1 MKHLVGILKLVIVLI
16 LTALPIFLHAST
28 IQDETLDLNIDAS
41 SRYNAT
47 NDLDH
52 NVGTTVIT
60 TSSSSSRKLTE
71 KHRSEISSTIKHE
84 IDSNAKAIMEQHD
97 HDTHASSISS
107 SNNTRF
113 SNSSNNIA
121 PLQDQDV
128 IVIATLDGTFYG
140 ISSRTGDT
148 LWKTQPLY
156 NLNHHSSTKTST
168 TTTTSSSTKMQ
179 SMSQNEHLFTPL
191 VSTSTT
197 RTNNKTWRTAAVP
210 SIDGRVFLTL
220 GKSVK
225 DTITTSVRELV
236 EKSPFMDSRGRFFVS
251 NKKSFAVALN
261 KYTGEVVQRIASE
274 KGNLEK
280 DQLVYL
286 ETDDSFVW
294 VGRVDY
300 EVTVHDA
307 RTGEVDVQFSTS
319 EVLGVEDMMQNI
331 VEDYDNTHMMRE
343 STTTMGPKT
352 SSLSSTSS
360 SSSSSSPPNSW
371 TGISIKEMSSALSK
385 GLNQNVQNSLS
396 SNIFEQEMHQISEGN
411 DSFSTI
417 IATPGGRFSKR
428 DLESGKIEW
437 ISDLILSS
445 PVAFAIEDTGKSL
458 GVYIIPDA
466 PVSSLFSEEY
476 LISELDRENEV
487 GRDNRSATFDDE
499 TVFGALQNGELFAI
513 PLGSKSKRIM
523 GSGRN
528 GLPHVPRLSSTI
540 GSNKAL
546 PAKLPHVSGHGD
558 LLNAVKESSA
568 LTTVLKSS
576 PCDQYSTNFAEC
588 LRSTYGALLETLDE
602 APYEDQIAAV
612 DIFKDFQRKKGRK
625 PTKSNFVRIMTSW
638 LPPVVAL
645 IFVLSFELGRREKAR
660 VIAQESS
667 TASISF
673 KRELSD
679 EDIKSKTDQT
689 GVINVSEQV
698 LGYGGHGTVVY
709 KGKLDGRFVAVKRML
724 KAYHASADREI
735 SLLIE
740 SDGHPNVVRYFL
752 KEIRG
757 DFVYLAL
764 ELCDMSLQDLIVALS
779 KHRIKMQVEDS
790 NVIHDSTRKILFQ
803 IASGVKHIHSLRIVH
818 RDLKPANILVAR
830 KSRKSKSKASQPV
843 DEDEMYQAFEAG
855 EYIPKISDMG
865 LGKQLTGQSSFGFS
879 TFNSMGP
886 DLMGNDASTIAG
898 AGPGSVGWQAPEVMA
913 QRLTPESFLEDGSG
927 PESWLEASP
936 IDISLNVRTSR
947 SVDIFSLGCIFYCT
961 LLPGSHPFG
970 QWYEREANIMKGNTS
985 TDALKD
991 ISMEAWDLVSSM
1003 LSRNPST
1010 RPTAAQICSHP
1021 FFWNSAKRLL
1031 FLCEFSDRL
1040 ETDTD
1045 NTTPG
1050 SHIVDKFVIE
1060 RQASKIIGTSWHTK
1074 IDSRLFNNV
1083 QKFRSYDTSSVR
1095 DCLRLLRNKHHHFDE
1110 LPSDLKE
1117 SVIPTQGSLLQYF
1130 EDKFPNLLYH
1140 CYSICREYLVRD
1152 DPLVVKY
1159 DIVRK
1164 HASRFSLDDNTTQI
1178 SSGNSRLGT
1187 HSTVSSDPIKMNDH
1201 QDTTSSI
1208 LEERNDFEMNVPDLN
1223 HEVEN
1228 EFNDP
1233 IHPTIE
1239 SSHVV
1244 TIQQQEHD
1252 AISKDIIVWQSS
1264 TISSSLNCRGWTR
1277 SEDEWVQRTNEKPRK
1292 RDPNLVR
1299 CLEDPK
1305 FRTRLCNHWENSNG
1319 VFCPMLKKHKC
1330 IFAHN
1335 PAELRV
1341 KDGKRGRWGKLVD
1354 VHGNANNPFHSGGE
1368 DTYGA
1373 AKSIESARKEE
1384 GKWKPPSMGKKKK
1397 HLNHRKE

>member
-1 MKHLVGILKLVIVLI
+1 MNRIVRILKLGIVLI
-16 LTALPIFLHAST
+16 LTIWPICLYASSVK
-28 IQDETLDLNIDAS
+28 DKSVDDLNAS
-41 SRYNAT
+41 SGTTSDSRYNAT
-47 NDLDH
+47 TRSDLDPIGGTNS
-52 NVGTTVIT
+52 NVTTPSALV
-60 TSSSSSRKLTE
+60 E
-71 KHRSEISSTIKHE
+71 NHRPN
-84 IDSNAKAIMEQHD
+84 NA
-97 HDTHASSISS
+97 
-107 SNNTRF
+107 
-113 SNSSNNIA
+113 A
-121 PLQDQDV
+121 PPLHKDQDV

-140 ISSRTGDT
+140 ISSDTGTT
-148 LWKTQPLY
+148 LWKT
-156 NLNHHSSTKTST
+156 HSSLHSNMNSKTVF
-168 TTTTSSSTKMQ
+168 KLQ
-179 SMSQNEHLFTPL
+179 SVSQKEQLLTPL

-210 SIDGRVFLTL
+210 SIDGRVYLTL

-251 NKKSFAVALN
+251 NKKSFAVALH
-261 KYTGEVVQRIASE
+261 KYTGEIVQTIASE
-274 KGNLEK
+274 KGHLEK

-286 ETDDSFVW
+286 DREDSFVW
-294 VGRVDY
+294 VGRIDY
-300 EVTVHDA
+300 DVTVYDA

-319 EVLGVEDMMQNI
+319 EVLGVQDMMQNI
-331 VEDYDNTHMMRE
+331 EEDHE
-343 STTTMGPKT
+343 SITPMGPKS
-352 SSLSSTSS
+352 SSLTTSTSTS
-360 SSSSSSPPNSW
+360 
-371 TGISIKEMSSALSK
+371 GISIEDISYALSK
-385 GLNQNVQNSLS
+385 GLKQNLQNSLS
-396 SNIFEQEMHQISEGN
+396 SNIFEQEMHQISE
-411 DSFSTI
+411 DDDILSTI
-417 IATPGGRFSKR
+417 IATPGGRFAKR
-428 DLESGKIEW
+428 DNESGQIVW
-437 ISDLILSS
+437 IADQTFSS
-445 PVAFAIEDTGKSL
+445 PVAFAIEANGKSI
-458 GVYIIPDA
+458 GVHIIPDA

-476 LISELDRENEV
+476 LVSELDRQIEKARNN
-487 GRDNRSATFDDE
+487 GSAAFDDE
-499 TVFGALQNGELFAI
+499 TVFGALQSGELFAI
-513 PLGSKSKRIM
+513 PLGGKSKRIA
-523 GSGRN
+523 GSGHS
-528 GLPHVPRLSSTI
+528 GLPHVPRLSSKI
-540 GSNKAL
+540 GSTKAL
-546 PAKLPHVSGHGD
+546 PAKLPHVSSHGD
-558 LLNAVKESSA
+558 LMNGMKESSA

-612 DIFKDFQRKKGRK
+612 DIFHDFQRKKGRK
-625 PTKSNFVRIMTSW
+625 PGRSNFVRIMTSW

-667 TASISF
+667 TASITF

-679 EDIKSKTDQT
+679 EDLKSRKDQI

-779 KHRIKMQVEDS
+779 KYRMKMRIEDA
-790 NVIHDSTRKILFQ
+790 NIIHDSTRKILFE

-830 KSRKSKSKASQPV
+830 KSRKQKSKVSQDF

-855 EYIPKISDMG
+855 QYVPKISDMG

-886 DLMGNDASTIAG
+886 DLLGNDTSTIAG

-913 QRLTPESFLEDGSG
+913 QRLTPDSLLEDSSG

-936 IDISLNVRTSR
+936 IDVSLNVRTSR

-961 LLPGSHPFG
+961 LLPGCHPFG

-985 TDALKD
+985 TDALKE

-1003 LSRNPST
+1003 LSRNPSA
-1010 RPTAAQICSHP
+1010 RPTAAQICTHP
-1021 FFWNSAKRLL
+1021 FFWSPAKRLS

-1040 ETDTD
+1040 ETD
-1045 NTTPG
+1045 
-1050 SHIVDKFVIE
+1050 VDKTSSNTHFMDKVIIE
-1060 RQASKIIGTSWHTK
+1060 RQASRVVGTSWATK
-1074 IDSRLFNNV
+1074 IDSRLLNNV
-1083 QKFRSYDTSSVR
+1083 QKFRTYDTSSVR

-1130 EDKFPNLLYH
+1130 EERFPSLLYH
-1140 CYSICREYLVRD
+1140 CYSISREVFVKD

-1159 DIVRK
+1159 DIVCK
-1164 HASRFSLDDNTTQI
+1164 QSSPRFSMDSSKQI
-1178 SSGNSRLGT
+1178 RDRCCTSSF
-1187 HSTVSSDPIKMNDH
+1187 STVSSDPIKTNENKESATPNM
-1201 QDTTSSI
+1201 
-1208 LEERNDFEMNVPDLN
+1208 LEERNDFEMKIPELKQD
-1223 HEVEN
+1223 VEESLLDN
-1228 EFNDP
+1228 ESNY
-1233 IHPTIE
+1233 HE
-1239 SSHVV
+1239 SSNVV
-1244 TIQQQEHD
+1244 TIQHPLPKQGED
-1252 AISKDIIVWQSS
+1252 TSKGIIVWQNS
-1264 TISSSLNCRGWTR
+1264 TVSTSLNCRGWIR
-1277 SEDEWVQRTNEKPRK
+1277 SEDEWVRRTNEKPRK
-1292 RDPNLVR
+1292 VDPNLIR
-1299 CLEDPK
+1299 CMEDPK

-1330 IFAHN
+1330 IFAHS

-1354 VHGNANNPFHSGGE
+1354 VHGNANNRFHSGGE

-1397 HLNHRKE
+1397 HLNQKKE